1 MAVTCVDGQGTAPHI
16 TGADKGR
23 LHAGVFGE
31 KSIVLAVGKRLEA
44 SQEGANR
51 VTIASGDAIIH
62 GRHISVTAPEQVTI
76 TSGTQGQ
83 NRNDFICLKYER
95 NAQGVESAKFEVLRG
110 VPVSGKADD
119 PLVPAGN
126 VLNGDAQDYF
136 PIYRV
141 KLNGVVASKPEQL
154 FMVANTLYQEDSGDF
169 EGVFLQD
176 QGSYKN
182 FWHIYRTGDSVT
194 INVRGW
200 LMNGVSYDA
209 VKCPFTIP
217 ENSRPPL
224 VDHDKYGAATDG
236 NESIYSAPGF
246 APGKP
251 NVITVISARANGDI
265 YLQDMGGEISA
276 AWRQGTLTYTVK
288 H

>member
-31 KSIVLAVGKRLEA
+31 KSVVLAVGKRLEA

-51 VTIASGDAIIH
+51 VTIASGDAILH

-126 VLNGDAQDYF
+126 VLNGDTQDYF

-141 KLNGVVASKPEQL
+141 KLNGIVASKPEQL
-154 FMVANTLYQEDSGDF
+154 FIVADTLYQENNNLKHWT
-169 EGVFLQD
+169 VLQD
-176 QGSYKN
+176 DGNCRVRYCLRGGMLYLDCYLAAGYSEYITTAQMPDNLMPAIEGYYPMGVEKSDHTARIWIGAAGGSNK
-182 FWHIYRTGDSVT
+182 HIYLYNWSSGYATG
-194 INVRGW
+194 I
-200 LMNGVSYDA
+200 
-209 VKCPFTIP
+209 IP
-217 ENSRPPL
+217 ILPKSME
-224 VDHDKYGAATDG
+224 
-236 NESIYSAPGF
+236 
-246 APGKP
+246 
-251 NVITVISARANGDI
+251 
-265 YLQDMGGEISA
+265 
-276 AWRQGTLTYTVK
+276 
-288 H
+288 

>member
-31 KSIVLAVGKRLEA
+31 KSVVLAVGKRLEA

-51 VTIASGDAIIH
+51 VTIASGDAILH
-62 GRHISVTAPEQVTI
+62 GRHVSVTAPEQVTI

-110 VPVSGKADD
+110 VPVSGEAAD

-126 VLNGDAQDYF
+126 VLDGDTQDYF
-136 PIYRV
+136 PLYRV

-154 FMVANTLYQEDSGDF
+154 FTFANTLYQENDKLKHWTT
-169 EGVFLQD
+169 LQD
-176 QGSYKN
+176 DGTCRIRYC
-182 FWHIYRTGDSVT
+182 
-194 INVRGW
+194 VRGGMMY
-200 LMNGVSYDA
+200 LDCYLAAGTAYYVTQKHIPDELLPAINGYYPMGTQ
-209 VKCPFTIP
+209 K
-217 ENSRPPL
+217 ENNTA
-224 VDHDKYGAATDG
+224 KIWIGAAGGGDG
-236 NESIYSAPGF
+236 
-246 APGKP
+246 
-251 NVITVISARANGDI
+251 RI
-265 YLQDMGGEISA
+265 YLYNYSSGYATGIIPILPKSLE
-276 AWRQGTLTYTVK
+276 
-288 H
+288 

>member
-154 FMVANTLYQEDSGDF
+154 FMVANTLYQEDSGLKHWT
-169 EGVFLQD
+169 VLQD
-176 QGSYKN
+176 DGACRVRYCVRGGMMYLDCYLAAGNSTYTTTAQMPKELLPAIEGYHPLGTQTGNNTAKVWIGSAGGSDG
-182 FWHIYRTGDSVT
+182 HIYLYNWSSGYATG
-194 INVRGW
+194 I
-200 LMNGVSYDA
+200 
-209 VKCPFTIP
+209 IP
-217 ENSRPPL
+217 ILPKSME
-224 VDHDKYGAATDG
+224 
-236 NESIYSAPGF
+236 
-246 APGKP
+246 
-251 NVITVISARANGDI
+251 
-265 YLQDMGGEISA
+265 
-276 AWRQGTLTYTVK
+276 
-288 H
+288 

>member
-154 FMVANTLYQEDSGDF
+154 FIIADTLYQENNNLKHWT
-169 EGVFLQD
+169 VLQD
-176 QGSYKN
+176 DGSCRVRYCIRGGMLYLDCYLAAGNASYTTTAQMPKELLPAIESYRPLGTQTGN
-182 FWHIYRTGDSVT
+182 NTAKVWIGSANGNDGHIYLYNWSSGYATG
-194 INVRGW
+194 I
-200 LMNGVSYDA
+200 
-209 VKCPFTIP
+209 IP
-217 ENSRPPL
+217 ILPKSME
-224 VDHDKYGAATDG
+224 
-236 NESIYSAPGF
+236 
-246 APGKP
+246 
-251 NVITVISARANGDI
+251 
-265 YLQDMGGEISA
+265 
-276 AWRQGTLTYTVK
+276 
-288 H
+288 